1 MPAEMEAFFAM
12 VPLTVLSSDRLF
24 SIMRPSPLSSVLVL
38 GGLLVTCGCG
48 RAADTVG
55 PPVLPTPP
63 PPGCGNTGAG
73 VCYHVDPSGS
83 DANPGTAAQPFL
95 TIQHAADIVNPG
107 DGVLVGDGVYT
118 GGSTVVYINRSGTA
132 ANRIVF
138 RAANRWQAVIDGQSN
153 ASTTGI
159 AIPGG
164 FVWVEGFEVRNTS
177 RYGIDTDVGHDQV
190 VLGNHVHDIGHICTG
205 TTGGIVGIDA
215 YASGLVVAGNLIHDI
230 GRLGP
235 GEGNPPCSEP
245 NANWQN
251 HDHGIYNGIGTSV
264 VIVNNVF
271 YNLTHGWAIQR
282 YDGQDAVV
290 HGLYILNN
298 TFVGANPNRDAQ
310 IIIATAT
317 DHLVIANNIFY
328 QPTTAGVWFDGAG
341 SGATLT
347 GNVATGGL
355 EIGGSGL
362 VASGNLQNTDPM
374 FVSAGT
380 QDFHLTGG
388 SPARGAGIA
397 AWCPPTD
404 YDGVTRTGACSAGAF
419 HN

>member
-1 MPAEMEAFFAM
+1 MEAFFAM
-12 VPLTVLSSDRLF
+12 VPLTLLSSDRLF
-24 SIMRPSPLSSVLVL
+24 STMRPSPLSSVLVL

-48 RAADTVG
+48 QGADTVG
-55 PPVLPTPP
+55 PPSFPPPP

-73 VCYHVDPSGS
+73 VCHHVDPSGN
-83 DANPGTAAQPFL
+83 DANPGTAAQPFQ

-107 DGVLVGDGVYT
+107 DGVLVGNGVYT
-118 GGSTVVYINRSGTA
+118 AGGTNVVTISRSGTA

-138 RAANRWQAVIDGQSN
+138 RAANRWQAVIDGQNN

-164 FVWVEGFEVRNTS
+164 FVWVEGFEVRNTG

-190 VLGNHVHDIGHICTG
+190 VIGNHVHDIGRACTSG
-205 TTGGIVGIDA
+205 TGGIVGIDA
-215 YASGLVVAGNLIHDI
+215 YASGLVIAGNLIHDV
-230 GRLGP
+230 GRFGP
-235 GEGNPPCSEP
+235 GENGCTQP
-245 NANWQN
+245 NLNWQN

-271 YNLTHGWAIQR
+271 YNLTHGWGIQR
-282 YDGQDAVV
+282 YDGQNAVV

-310 IIIATAT
+310 IIIATGT

-328 QPTTAGVWFDGAG
+328 QPATAGVWFDGAG

-362 VASGNLQNTDPM
+362 VTSGNLQNTDPQ

-380 QDFHLTGG
+380 QDFHLMGG
-388 SPARGAGIA
+388 SPARGAGMA
-397 AWCPPTD
+397 TWCPPTD
-404 YDGVTRTGACSAGAF
+404 YDGVARSGACSAGAF
-419 HN
+419 QN

>member
-1 MPAEMEAFFAM
+1 MRPTT
-12 VPLTVLSSDRLF
+12 LLSTLLF
-24 SIMRPSPLSSVLVL
+24 SA
-38 GGLLVTCGCG
+38 LLVTCGCN
-48 RAADTVG
+48 RADEAVG
-55 PPVLPTPP
+55 PPSLPP
-63 PPGCGNTGAG
+63 PPPAGCGNTGSG
-73 VCYHVDPSGS
+73 VCYHVATTGN
-83 DANPGTAAQPFL
+83 DANPGTATQPFL

-107 DGVLVGDGVYT
+107 DGVLVEDGVYT

-138 RAANRWQAVIDGQSN
+138 RAANRWGAIIDGQNN

-190 VLGNHVHDIGHICTG
+190 VIGNHVHDIGHICTC

-215 YASGLVVAGNLIHDI
+215 YASGLVIAGNLIHDV

-235 GEGNPPCSEP
+235 GEGTPPCSEP

-282 YDGQDAVV
+282 YDGGGAVV
-290 HGLYILNN
+290 QGLFILNN
-298 TFVGANPNRDAQ
+298 TFIGANPNRDAQ
-310 IIIATAT
+310 IIIATQTAN
-317 DHLVIANNIFY
+317 LVIANNIFY
-328 QPTTAGVWFDGAG
+328 QPATAGVWFDGAG
-341 SGATLT
+341 NGATLT
-347 GNVATGGL
+347 GNVATGDL
-355 EIGGSGL
+355 QTGGSGL
-362 VASGNLQNTDPM
+362 VLTGNLSNTDPL
-374 FVSAGT
+374 FVSAGSF
-380 QDFHLTGG
+380 DFHLTAS
-388 SPARGAGIA
+388 SPARNAGVA
-397 AWCPPTD
+397 RWCPPTD
-404 YDGVTRTGACSAGAF
+404 YDGAARSTCGAGAF
-419 HN
+419 H